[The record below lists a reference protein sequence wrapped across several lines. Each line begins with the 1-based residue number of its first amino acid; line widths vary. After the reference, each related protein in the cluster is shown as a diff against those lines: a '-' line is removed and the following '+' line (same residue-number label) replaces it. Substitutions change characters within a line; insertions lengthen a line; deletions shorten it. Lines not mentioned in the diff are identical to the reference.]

1 MLFCSL
7 FISFLKLDHLSS
19 SHQIDCFEAR
29 FCDLSGS
36 LYAELC
42 DKDFKPRDV
51 TRLIFSL
58 PLGVNR
64 EVSGVIS
71 PNASGIGRKEDI
83 HQLFEYLNRFLW
95 NFIDYN
101 LLEYIVTKV
110 GSSNLKHSMAQYV
123 KDISEFRQNITVSDL
138 IECWKG
144 RKECPENF
152 CQVQIKVDMHP
163 KECTLE
169 HLNSLRISL
178 CERYLPPLSEYA
190 LIHYKFEE
198 SSILLTWL
206 ISTELALVLIKRLNS
221 SEESCT
227 FFLNNRITM
236 FSVGKVNLYP
246 NSSGSSQHERKC
258 QGIILI
264 HGILAILS
272 SYYNRK
278 TVCNN

>member
-1 MLFCSL
+1 MSTLYLEC
-7 FISFLKLDHLSS
+7 KKSS
-19 SHQIDCFEAR
+19 IHHIDCLEAR
-29 FCDLSGS
+29 FCDLSAS

-42 DKDFKPRDV
+42 DKDFKPRDI
-51 TRLIFSL
+51 TRYIFSL

-64 EVSGVIS
+64 EVSGVVS

-83 HQLFEYLNRFLW
+83 HQLFEYLNRCLW

-101 LLEYIVTKV
+101 LLEYIVSKV
-110 GSSNLKHSMAQYV
+110 GSSDLKHSMAQYV

-163 KECTLE
+163 TECTLE

-190 LIHYKFEE
+190 LIHYKFEGGC
-198 SSILLTWL
+198 ILLTWL
-206 ISTELALVLIKRLNS
+206 ISTELALVLMKRLNS
-221 SEESCT
+221 SEECCM
-227 FFLNNRITM
+227 FFLSNNITT
-236 FSVGKVNLYP
+236 FSVGEMKLYSNSGDSLQHKRKNNVIIPIRLCGKVEY
-246 NSSGSSQHERKC
+246 
-258 QGIILI
+258 
-264 HGILAILS
+264 
-272 SYYNRK
+272 
-278 TVCNN
+278 